1 MKIELTPPF
10 FKLSPPCLKSPSLIE
25 FNQQIKKGDATVKEN
40 MKVAVMLDKMKMGWE
55 ERPIPAPADNEVL
68 VKIDCVG
75 RIYRKTT
82 ICTGT

>member
-1 MKIELTPPF
+1 M
-10 FKLSPPCLKSPSLIE
+10 
-25 FNQQIKKGDATVKEN
+25 KEN

-75 RIYRKTT
+75 IADP
-82 ICTGT
+82 ICIIMKMEESEDIS